1 MNGTA
6 LDRVSSARRIHLDTA
21 PLIYFMEEAPRFLRP
36 LTTVFEWIDE
46 GRLEAI
52 SSYITLIEVLV
63 KPLREGDAELL
74 RRYRD
79 VLTGSRNLALYP
91 LDGRI
96 SESTAKIRARY
107 EFRLPDAIQLATA
120 LYHRADAFLTN
131 DKRLKRFEG
140 IDVIVLGEL
149 DDLDSASPV

>member
-52 SSYITLIEVLV
+52 TSYLTLMEVLV
-63 KPLREGDAELL
+63 KPLRVGDADLA
-74 RRYRD
+74 RQYRD
-79 VLTGSRNLALYP
+79 VLTRSRNLSLHP
-91 LDGRI
+91 LDQEVG
-96 SESTAKIRARY
+96 ESSAEIRARY
-107 EFRLPDAIQLATA
+107 GFKTPDAVQLATA
-120 LYHRADAFLTN
+120 LCHGAQVFVTN
-131 DKRLKRFEG
+131 DKPLKQFKG
-140 IDVIVLGEL
+140 IEVVVLDEFNGHGTG
-149 DDLDSASPV
+149 